1 MNLFVVSKVTPQ
13 YKSSKSPFL
22 IQKHQS
28 CNTSCKKAASSKDEQ
43 LDFITFAVQICQI
56 MKVKSLKICNYKR
69 FVEPYN
75 CDFHDELTLLL
86 GSNGSGKTSI
96 MQMIAA
102 MVGTAT
108 QELKNPSDLNWAGF
122 NFDLINS
129 NRLPLNAQ
137 LQVVFSNIELIS
149 TQALYDALPENN
161 KQLRAVRP
169 STERNVQ
176 LTFNYNHNTVDAAT
190 SAQKFQFK
198 GYSYAKMNAKFNA
211 SKSIFDNVGSIYWYS
226 EERNAKSFKLD
237 GSKKPNEDDIRSFLS
252 NSYLFH
258 NNIQTGRWSLK
269 DDQRDIFSDLEN
281 NFKQVFPDRSFIGP
295 VPRNGGDALQSAW
308 FMLSDGTN
316 QYEISEMSAGERA
329 IFPILFDFAN
339 WKINNSIILID
350 ELELHLHP
358 PLQQAFLRALPLL
371 GQNNQ
376 FIISTHSDYIASLVD
391 EAQIIRL

>member
-1 MNLFVVSKVTPQ
+1 
-13 YKSSKSPFL
+13 
-22 IQKHQS
+22 
-28 CNTSCKKAASSKDEQ
+28 
-43 LDFITFAVQICQI
+43 
-56 MKVKSLKICNYKR
+56 MKVQSLKVSNYKR
-69 FVEPYN
+69 FVEPSELG
-75 CDFHDELTLLL
+75 FHDELTLLL

-108 QELKNPSDLNWAGF
+108 KELKSPSELNWAGF
-122 NFDLINS
+122 NYDLINS
-129 NRLPLNAQ
+129 NRSLLDAQ
-137 LQVVFSNIELIS
+137 VQVVFSDIELSSIQ
-149 TQALYDALPENN
+149 TLYDALPNNN
-161 KQLRAVRP
+161 KQIKP
-169 STERNVQ
+169 SNERNVT
-176 LTFNYNHNTVDAAT
+176 LNFNYHHNTIDTVT
-190 SAQKFQFK
+190 EAQKKQFG
-198 GYSYAKMNAKFNA
+198 GYTYAKMNAKFNQN
-211 SKSIFDNVGSIYWYS
+211 KSNFDNIGNIYWYS

-237 GSKKPNEDDIRSFLS
+237 ESSKKPNESDIRSFLS

-258 NNIQTGRWSLK
+258 TNIQTGRLPLK
-269 DDQRDIFSDLEN
+269 DDQRDIFADLEN
-281 NFKQVFPDRSFIGP
+281 NFKKVFPERSFVGP

-371 GQNNQ
+371 GHNNQ

-391 EAQIIRL
+391 ESQIIRL